1 MSTELLME
9 GAEAYTSLAEVAAVP
24 GSDAPGAWPKETS
37 WLTAH
42 LCTIAW
48 TIDVGC

>member
-24 GSDAPGAWPKETS
+24 GSDAPGAWPRTS
-37 WLTAH
+37 YLTAH
-42 LCTIAW
+42 ICYIAYTIESS
-48 TIDVGC
+48 C